1 MGIPKDSVVEYE
13 TALKTDK
20 FLLMVHGT
28 AGDVEKAKTIIED
41 THPLKVA
48 LHSDELVGA
57 SAR

>member
-1 MGIPKDSVVEYE
+1 
-13 TALKTDK
+13 
-20 FLLMVHGT
+20 
-28 AGDVEKAKTIIED
+28 VEKAKTIIED